1 MRGWWN
7 SAEACSVL
15 GICATD
21 RPRDDPVVTGSATP
35 YLLVGAFAVG
45 LILCEEWLQRRTGQS
60 WWALDQLGWA
70 LISTLLAA
78 LLVYSGHLWGALAA
92 AGLALFEIALVRR
105 NWVKRGPRDLLERNQ
120 LELENPD
127 AISRNSA
134 RDSAGLGVR
143 GWSFVAGTVGLWS
156 LLVHWGLYWVT
167 AWVVAT
173 VIAIVLLRL
182 TPRRPS
188 DDSVRWNRDE
198 RQVAGDREDVLRSVG
213 RDHDQLQAE
222 SRPAGEVHFT
232 VSGRP
237 ARLIGRLL
245 ERLTRPTNTRNE

>member
-1 MRGWWN
+1 M
-7 SAEACSVL
+7 
-15 GICATD
+15 T
-21 RPRDDPVVTGSATP
+21 
-35 YLLVGAFAVG
+35 
-45 LILCEEWLQRRTGQS
+45 S
-60 WWALDQLGWA
+60 WDGR

-92 AGLALFEIALVRR
+92 AGLALFEIVLVRR

-127 AISRNSA
+127 ATSRNSA

-143 GWSFVAGTVGLWS
+143 GWIFVAGTVGLWS

-182 TPRRPS
+182 TRRRPS
-188 DDSVRWNRDE
+188 DNSVRWNRDE
-198 RQVAGDREDVLRSVG
+198 RRMADDGEDVLRSVS
-213 RDHDQLQAE
+213 RDHDQRADGTAAE
-222 SRPAGEVHFT
+222 HEVHFT

-245 ERLTRPTNTRNE
+245 ERLTRPTDTRNE